1 MKEQLFNYI
10 NGSAKALTINDILI
24 NFLIAIILG
33 MVIYISYRLSHS
45 GAVYSARFNVSLVML
60 TLITALVMNVIG
72 NNISLSL
79 GMVGA
84 LSIVRFRTAIKDPRD
99 TAYVFWAIAVGVCCG
114 VSDYMT
120 AGIGSGVIFFFLLFF
135 GAVQSNEKYLLV
147 VRGTLNREL
156 DIEQIIRTY
165 YKEKAILRVKNT
177 SKNSIEF
184 IYELSA
190 KLIKISESNF
200 EPITEK
206 LHSLDGINNVNIVC
220 QNDEINR

>member
-24 NFLIAIILG
+24 NFLIAVILG

-120 AGIGSGVIFFFLLFF
+120 AGIGSAVIFFFLLFF

-147 VRGTLNREL
+147 VRGISNRDL
-156 DIEQIIRTY
+156 DIEQIVRTY

-177 SKNSIEF
+177 SKNSVEL

-190 KLIKISESNF
+190 KLIKTSESNVNS
-200 EPITEK
+200 ITEK
-206 LHSLDGINNVNIVC
+206 LYDLEGISNVNIVC

>member
-1 MKEQLFNYI
+1 MKEQLFNYL

-24 NFLIAIILG
+24 NFLVAVILG
-33 MVIYISYRLSHS
+33 MIIYISYRISHS

-60 TLITALVMNVIG
+60 TLITSLVMNVIG

-99 TAYVFWAIAVGVCCG
+99 TAYIFWAIAVGVCCG
-114 VSDYMT
+114 SSDYLI
-120 AGIGSGVIFFFLLFF
+120 AVIGSGVIFFFLLFF

-147 VRGTLNREL
+147 VRGTLDNEL
-156 DIEQIIRTY
+156 DIEQIVRTY

-177 SKNSIEF
+177 SKNSVEF

-190 KLIKISESNF
+190 KLMKMAESNV

-206 LHSLDGINNVNIVC
+206 MYKLNGINNVNIVC

>member
-1 MKEQLFNYI
+1 MKEQLFNYL

-24 NFLIAIILG
+24 NFLVAVILG

-84 LSIVRFRTAIKDPRD
+84 LSVVRFRTAIKDPRD
-99 TAYVFWAIAVGVCCG
+99 TAYVFWAIAVGICCG
-114 VSDYMT
+114 VSDYMV
-120 AGIGSGVIFFFLLFF
+120 AGIGSAVIFFFLLIF
-135 GAVQSNEKYLLV
+135 GAVQSNEKYLLI
-147 VRGTLNREL
+147 VRGTSGNEL
-156 DIEQIIRTY
+156 EIEQIVRTY
-165 YKEKAILRVKNT
+165 YKEKAVLRVKNT
-177 SKNSIEF
+177 SKNSVEL

-190 KLIKISESNF
+190 KLIKKAESNV
-200 EPITEK
+200 ETITEK
-206 LHSLDGINNVNIVC
+206 MYKLDGINNVNVVC

>member
-120 AGIGSGVIFFFLLFF
+120 AGIGSAVIFFFLLLF

-156 DIEQIIRTY
+156 DIEQIVRTY

-177 SKNSIEF
+177 SKNSVEI

-190 KLIKISESNF
+190 KLIKISKSNVES
-200 EPITEK
+200 ITEK
-206 LHSLDGINNVNIVC
+206 MHKLDGISNVNIVC

>member
-120 AGIGSGVIFFFLLFF
+120 AGIGSAVIFFFLLLF

-156 DIEQIIRTY
+156 DIEQIVRTY

-177 SKNSIEF
+177 SKNSIEL

-190 KLIKISESNF
+190 KLIKISESNVNS
-200 EPITEK
+200 ITEK
-206 LHSLDGINNVNIVC
+206 LHDLEGISNVNIVC